1 MASAHAVTLE
11 LPLVSPRQRDV
22 FQQEY
27 SFLVVT
33 LKPLASRRQGG
44 RGLTGSH

>member
-1 MASAHAVTLE
+1 MASAHAVILE
-11 LPLVSPRQRDV
+11 LPLVSQRQLDV

-33 LKPLASRRQGG
+33 LMPLASCRQGG
-44 RGLTGSH
+44 RGLTGSN